1 MNFKKVVVLML
12 AVMVV
17 FSMSAVAAPKPWVV
31 GFSQIGS
38 ESEWRTADT
47 ISVQNAFNDD
57 PSFTLIYSDAQQK

>member
-1 MNFKKVVVLML
+1 MKKILPVLLVL
-12 AVMVV
+12 AFLAFMVV
-17 FSMSAVAAPKPWVV
+17 GCAKSTGPKPWVV

-57 PSFTLIYSDAQQK
+57 PSFTLTQGRL